1 MTGEKRG
8 GENAIRSTRT
18 VTHGAYPMRRPHLR
32 LIVLICVALPLAIV
46 LWASIGP
53 TPRLTITPHVID
65 FGEVTE
71 REASRQLTIRNP
83 GLQPALVRLAADCDC
98 IRLSR
103 AEVKIPS
110 QADATVDVILNQK
123 VGDRRERFFTFLES
137 ELGVT
142 TVTDEG
148 TGTRR
153 IPIAAR
159 FFEPYA
165 IDRAACQI
173 DGLAAELRQRPIPF
187 SAATPEA
194 GRPTITQVPGFVEK
208 AEVNWSDAFSA
219 GELLVT
225 IKGDTPPGLHEG
237 QIEMRLTTPDEKS
250 PKSLTLPLE
259 ARIVSPVR
267 FSPGMAYLGGLL
279 AVDSQTVTMEGVSQI
294 RCSIESLHCDSQW
307 VRLETHDDTTF
318 TVHRAHGADDP
329 LQDSPVIHVII
340 DVRCEADGV
349 PMLVKENFP
358 VYITSE
364 KGGKAH

>member
-1 MTGEKRG
+1 
-8 GENAIRSTRT
+8 
-18 VTHGAYPMRRPHLR
+18 MRRPHLR
-32 LIVLICVALPLAIV
+32 LTVLICVALPLAIV

-103 AEVKIPS
+103 AEVRIPS
-110 QADATVDVILNQK
+110 RGQTTVDLVLNQRA
-123 VGDRRERFFTFLES
+123 GDRRERFFTFLES

-153 IPIAAR
+153 IPIVAR

-165 IDRAACQI
+165 FDRAACQFH
-173 DGLAAELRQRPIPF
+173 GLATELERLPIPF

-194 GRPTITQVPGFVEK
+194 GRPTITRVPAFVRS
-208 AEVNWSDAFSA
+208 AEVNWNDAFSA
-219 GELLVT
+219 GEVLVT
-225 IKGDTPPGLHEG
+225 IKRDTPPGLHEG
-237 QIEMRLTTPDEKS
+237 RLEMRLTTPDEKS
-250 PKSLTLPLE
+250 PASLTVPLE
-259 ARIVSPVR
+259 ARVVSPFR
-267 FSPGMAYLGGLL
+267 FSPGLAYLGGLL
-279 AVDSQTVTMEGVSQI
+279 DVDSQTVTMEGVSEL
-294 RCSIESLHCDSQW
+294 RCSIESVASDSEQI
-307 VRLETHDDTTF
+307 RLETHDDRAF
-318 TVHRAHGADDP
+318 TVHRADGPDAP
-329 LQDSPVIHVII
+329 GQDSPVIHVII
-340 DVRCEADGV
+340 DVRCEADGG
-349 PMLVKENFP
+349 PMFVQENFP

-364 KGGKAH
+364 QGGKAR